1 MKLVR
6 WTRFTWD
13 LATLPPLAAALD
25 RRYIL
30 RAASRE
36 DEPVVMALIH
46 RAFSMD
52 SEWSDQYLGF
62 RDRLQLQ
69 VHQSFDREHVPAVV
83 ILHGIRIVAASALN
97 TEVAAESN
105 LLSGPCVLPEYC
117 NRGLGSALLHESL
130 VQLAHAGLDGAHG
143 VSKENTLASRF
154 VYSKFGSTR
163 TDCEIQRPPVTS

>member
-13 LATLPPLAAALD
+13 LTTLPPLAVALD
-25 RRYIL
+25 RRYTL
-30 RAASRE
+30 CAAARE
-36 DEPVVMALIH
+36 EESSVIALVH

-52 SEWSDQYLGF
+52 SAWFDQYVVF

-69 VHQSFDREHVPAVV
+69 THQSFERESVPAVV
-83 ILHGIRIVAASALN
+83 VMHGTRIVAVSVLSSEI
-97 TEVAAESN
+97 TAETH

-130 VQLAHAGLDGAHG
+130 VQLAHHGLSIAHG

-163 TDCEIQRPPVTS
+163 ADCEIQTPPVTS

>member
-13 LATLPPLAAALD
+13 LTTLPPLAVALD
-25 RRYIL
+25 RRYTL
-30 RAASRE
+30 RAAARE
-36 DEPVVMALIH
+36 DEASVIALIH

-52 SEWSDQYLGF
+52 SGWFDQYVVF

-69 VHQSFDREHVPAVV
+69 THQSFEREHVPAVA
-83 ILHGIRIVAASALN
+83 IMHGTRIVAVSVLSS
-97 TEVAAESN
+97 EVTAETH
-105 LLSGPCVLPEYC
+105 LISGPCVLPEYC

-130 VQLAHAGLDGAHG
+130 VQLAQLGLTVAHG

-154 VYSKFGSTR
+154 VYSKFSSTHA
-163 TDCEIQRPPVTS
+163 DCELPTPPVTS

>member
-1 MKLVR
+1 MKSVR

-13 LATLPPLAAALD
+13 LATLPPLVAALD
-25 RRYIL
+25 RRYVI
-30 RAASRE
+30 RSATRE
-36 DEPVVMALIH
+36 EESVVGALIH
-46 RAFSMD
+46 RAFSID
-52 SEWSDQYLGF
+52 SEWSDQYLFF

-69 VHQSFDREHVPAVV
+69 LHQAFEREAVPAVV
-83 ILHGIRIVAASALN
+83 ILHGIRIVAASALSCGFGI
-97 TEVAAESN
+97 ESN

-130 VQLAHAGLDGAHG
+130 VQLAHAGLVEAHA

-163 TDCEIQRPPVTS
+163 AECEIVRPPVTS

>member
-13 LATLPPLAAALD
+13 LASLPPLAVALD
-25 RRYIL
+25 RRYTL

-36 DEPVVMALIH
+36 EETLVIGLIH

-52 SEWSDQYLGF
+52 SGWFDQYVVF

-69 VHQSFDREHVPAVV
+69 VRQSFEREHIPAIV
-83 ILHGIRIVAASALN
+83 IAHGTRIVAASALSS
-97 TEVAAESN
+97 EIAADSN
-105 LLSGPCVLPEYC
+105 LLSGPCVLAEYC

-130 VQLAHAGLDGAHG
+130 VQLAHGGLHHAHG
-143 VSKENTLASRF
+143 ISKENTLASRF
-154 VYSKFGSTR
+154 VYSKFGSTA
-163 TDCEIQRPPVTS
+163 TEWEIQRPPLTS

>member
-13 LATLPPLAAALD
+13 LNALPPLEGELD
-25 RRYIL
+25 RRYLI
-30 RAASRE
+30 RAANR
-36 DEPVVMALIH
+36 DEEAVVIALIH

-52 SEWSDQYLGF
+52 REWSDQYVVF

-69 VHQSFDREHVPAVV
+69 VHQSFEREHVPAVV
-83 ILHGIRIVAASALN
+83 ILHGIRIVAASALSS
-97 TEVAAESN
+97 EIAGEAN

-130 VQLAHAGLDGAHG
+130 VQCAHAGLPRAHG
-143 VSKENTLASRF
+143 ISRDNTLASRF

-163 TDCEIQRPPVTS
+163 ADCEIQKPPVTS

>member
-13 LATLPPLAAALD
+13 LATLPPLAVALD
-25 RRYIL
+25 RRYTI

-36 DEPVVMALIH
+36 EEPVVAALIH
-46 RAFSMD
+46 RTFSMD
-52 SEWSDQYLGF
+52 SEWSDHYLLF

-69 VHQSFDREHVPAVV
+69 VHQSFDREPVPAVV
-83 ILHGIRIVAASALN
+83 ILHGIRIVAASAL
-97 TEVAAESN
+97 TSDVAAESN
-105 LLSGPCVLPEYC
+105 LLSGPCVLSEYC

-130 VQLAHAGLDGAHG
+130 VQIAHCGLPTGHG
-143 VSKENTLASRF
+143 VSRENTLACRF

-163 TDCEIQRPPVTS
+163 ADCEIQPRPVPS

>member
-13 LATLPPLAAALD
+13 FATLPPLAVELD
-25 RRYIL
+25 RRYTI

-36 DEPVVMALIH
+36 EQTVVAALLH
-46 RAFSMD
+46 RTFSMD
-52 SEWSDQYLGF
+52 SEWSDHYLLF

-83 ILHGIRIVAASALN
+83 ILHGVRIVAASVL
-97 TEVAAESN
+97 TSDAAADSN
-105 LLSGPCVLPEYC
+105 LLSGPCVLSEYC

-130 VQLAHAGLDGAHG
+130 VQLAHAGLPVAHG
-143 VSKENTLASRF
+143 ISRENTLASRF

-163 TDCEIQRPPVTS
+163 ADYEIQPRPVPS

>member
-25 RRYIL
+25 RRYML
-30 RAASRE
+30 RAATRE
-36 DEPVVMALIH
+36 EESIVAALIH
-46 RAFSMD
+46 RCFSMD
-52 SEWSDQYLGF
+52 SEWSDQFLLF

-69 VHQSFDREHVPAVV
+69 VHQSFDREHLPAVV
-83 ILHGIRIVAASALN
+83 ISHGIRIVAASVLSS
-97 TEVAAESN
+97 EVESDSN
-105 LLSGPCVLPEYC
+105 LHSGPCVLPEYC

-130 VQLAHAGLDGAHG
+130 VQLAHAGLPRAHG
-143 VSKENTLASRF
+143 ISKENTLASRF

-163 TDCEIQRPPVTS
+163 ADCDLQRPPVSS